1 MPILCDPKQQYPI
14 VLESDKAK
22 DRPPTFF
29 AYALSG
35 RQQMAN
41 TERIKQF
48 RSDAEAFEFLPEL
61 IVSWKDLND
70 ADGNTIP
77 FDASRLADILTNVEA
92 WELIRTIQQN
102 EHLTIDEKKS

>member
-1 MPILCDPKQQYPI
+1 MPILCDPKQKYPI
-14 VLESDKAK
+14 ILASDKGK
-22 DRPPTFF
+22 ERPPTFF

-61 IVSWKDLND
+61 VVGWKDLHD
-70 ADGNTIP
+70 SDGNIIE
-77 FDASRLADILTNVEA
+77 FDALKLADILTNVEA
-92 WELIRTIQQN
+92 WELIRIVQQN
-102 EHLTIDEKKS
+102 EHLNADEKKS